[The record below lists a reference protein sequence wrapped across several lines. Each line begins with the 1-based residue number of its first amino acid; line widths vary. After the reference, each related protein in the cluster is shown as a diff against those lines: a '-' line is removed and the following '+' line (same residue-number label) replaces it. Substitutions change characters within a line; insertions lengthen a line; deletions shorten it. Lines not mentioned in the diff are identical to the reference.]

1 VQTETNISVIRQKNN
16 EITAPRAYG
25 GKELDLIKKTVAKD
39 TTTDEFNMFIEIC
52 KRQGLDPFRRQIYA
66 LVYNKDKADKR
77 SVSFITGI
85 DGYRA
90 IAKRTGT
97 FRPAD
102 QEPEIEYS
110 EEAKCDDTNPKGIV
124 KATIVVYQYAID
136 GWHPVV
142 GTARWEEFAP
152 IIAETEWVEIRD
164 KNGNPVL
171 QTEGQWKGR
180 PKKAPRPTG
189 NKYLNNANWL
199 KMPHI
204 MLAKCAEAQAL
215 RKGWPE
221 EVGGLYVAE
230 EMHKS
235 QMEQTAS
242 EAVEIHQKEER
253 LRAVN
258 AVDSI
263 PMILNSNGSMGM
275 IPEGEI
281 YDRVMSFVETLDT
294 PEQIKNWMERNKI
307 GLQQYWARC
316 KGDALEL
323 KRNIENRIEKLTTH
337 KTETV

>member
-1 VQTETNISVIRQKNN
+1 MEQNISVIKQSNN
-16 EITAPRAYG
+16 EITAPRTYG
-25 GKELDLIKKTVAKD
+25 GKELQLIKRTVAKD
-39 TTTDEFNMFIEIC
+39 TTDDEFNMFIEIC

-85 DGYRA
+85 DGYRS

-97 FRPAD
+97 FRPSD
-102 QEPEIEYS
+102 KEPEIEYS
-110 EEAKCDDTNPKGIV
+110 EEAKCDETNPKGIV
-124 KATIVVYQYAID
+124 KATIIVYQYAVD

-152 IIAETEWVEIRD
+152 VINETQWVEVID
-164 KNGNPVL
+164 ANGNPVL

-180 PKKAPRPTG
+180 PKKAPKPTG
-189 NKYLNNANWL
+189 RKYLNNANWL

-204 MLAKCAEAQAL
+204 MLTKCAEAQAL

-235 QMEQTAS
+235 QMDNTAS
-242 EAVEIHQKEER
+242 EEVENHQKEER

-258 AVDSI
+258 AVNSI
-263 PMILNSNGSMGM
+263 PMILEQSDGLIM
-275 IPEGEI
+275 ISEGQVFDKVLKFIEA
-281 YDRVMSFVETLDT
+281 FETS
-294 PEQIKNWMERNKI
+294 EQIENWMGLNRV

-323 KRNIENRIEKLTTH
+323 KQNLENRIKKLATH
-337 KTETV
+337 KMETM